1 MECPTAVVVVVAV
14 AVTGSGEAT
23 KMVATSLALLHTSHI
38 DVTKMVPHLHTSHK
52 AGDIDGCHLTA
63 LTYHMNHIDGCHL
76 TAAATL
82 ALAHKQH
89 KCHLQFATTQA
100 T

>member
-1 MECPTAVVVVVAV
+1 MSY
-14 AVTGSGEAT
+14 GSGGCGGSGSDGKWGSHKDGAT
-23 KMVATSLALLHTSHI
+23 LALLHTSHI
-38 DVTKMVPHLHTSHK
+38 DATKMVPHLHTSHK